1 MHTSSSC
8 ILHCLVRGRCFI
20 EVQTRLVYRCQWSV
34 CLCSAE
40 LFLQNRKLCGQKV
53 KVRLMD
59 NNGGSAGF
67 SSKSRNQSQFVKQE
81 EVARGKWLSL
91 SNITYKD
98 PLGQER
104 IWESVCRTTG
114 SADEADAVFVI
125 PILKRT
131 LKYDC
136 VIMVKQYRPPMK
148 AYTLEF
154 PAGLVDKGETP
165 EETAVREL
173 REETGYSGKVKHI
186 SPATC
191 LDPGIGNTSVR
202 VVTVEIDGDE
212 DINTSPKSHPEES
225 EFIDVLVVPMEEL
238 LNKLNEMA
246 SAGVVI
252 DSRVYTYA
260 VAMEQTRKV
269 KKVVP

>member
-1 MHTSSSC
+1 MENNDSDGVTSRS
-8 ILHCLVRGRCFI
+8 
-20 EVQTRLVYRCQWSV
+20 Q
-34 CLCSAE
+34 
-40 LFLQNRKLCGQKV
+40 
-53 KVRLMD
+53 
-59 NNGGSAGF
+59 
-67 SSKSRNQSQFVKQE
+67 NQSQFIKQE

-91 SNITYKD
+91 NKITYKD
-98 PLGQER
+98 PHGQER

-136 VIMVKQYRPPMK
+136 VVLVKQYRPPMK

-173 REETGYSGKVKHI
+173 HEETGYSGKVKHI
-186 SPATC
+186 SPVTC

-212 DINTSPKSHPEES
+212 DINTSPKPRLEET
-225 EFIDVLVVPMEEL
+225 EFIDILVVPMEEL

-246 SAGVVI
+246 RTGVVI

>member
-1 MHTSSSC
+1 MMD
-8 ILHCLVRGRCFI
+8 
-20 EVQTRLVYRCQWSV
+20 
-34 CLCSAE
+34 
-40 LFLQNRKLCGQKV
+40 QN
-53 KVRLMD
+53 
-59 NNGGSAGF
+59 GSTGAA
-67 SSKSRNQSQFVKQE
+67 SKPQNQSEFINQE

-91 SNITYKD
+91 NKITYKD
-98 PLGQER
+98 PHGQQR
-104 IWESVCRTTG
+104 IWEAVSRTTG
-114 SADEADAVFVI
+114 SADEADAVYVI

-173 REETGYSGKVKHI
+173 REETGYAGKVKHI
-186 SPATC
+186 SPVTC

-212 DINTSPKSHPEES
+212 DINTSPKPHPEES
-225 EFIDVLVVPMEEL
+225 EFIDVLVVPMEDL
-238 LNKLNEMA
+238 LTKLNELA
-246 SAGVVI
+246 SDGVVI